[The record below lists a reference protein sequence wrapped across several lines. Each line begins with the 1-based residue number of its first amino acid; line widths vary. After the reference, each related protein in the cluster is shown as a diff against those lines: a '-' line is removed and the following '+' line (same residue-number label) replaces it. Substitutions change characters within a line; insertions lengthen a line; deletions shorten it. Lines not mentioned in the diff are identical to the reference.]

1 MSNYQ
6 LSTLIQSHTPTA
18 VWAEIRLLLST
29 AYPAYDSSRLYNA
42 YINTARLYNGRYPGY
57 RSCNTHYHNFSHSTE
72 TCLALTRIIHGAKIT
87 GRTFSHQDI
96 TTTLIAALLHD
107 AGFIQAADDVEG
119 TGAKYTATHV
129 ARSESF
135 LAQHA
140 ETYDLSPEDVENGRC
155 MILYTDLAIPMESI
169 EPNTSDIKE
178 LGEMLGAADLL
189 AQMGDRYYLEK
200 LLYLYDEFEEA
211 NIGNYDSPVDMLY
224 KTISFFGMVEERL
237 ALVNETVDNYLV
249 HHFRERWQ
257 INHNL
262 YAQAI
267 NNHHAY
273 LEKILAIPN
282 SDPRQY
288 LRRDPFKDM
297 RDNNG
302 RLHE

>member
-18 VWAEIRLLLST
+18 VWSEIRLLLSM
-29 AYPAYDSSRLYNA
+29 AYPTFDSTRVYNA

-57 RSCNTHYHNFSHSTE
+57 RSCNTRYHDFSHASE
-72 TCLALTRIIHGAKIT
+72 TCLTLTRIIHGAQIT

-96 TTTLIAALLHD
+96 TISLIAALLHD
-107 AGFIQAADDVEG
+107 AGFIQTTDDVEG

-140 ETYDLSPEDVENGRC
+140 ETYALSAEDVVNGRA

-169 EPNTSDIKE
+169 ETSTADVKE

-189 AQMGDRYYLEK
+189 AQMADRYYLEK
-200 LLYLYDEFEEA
+200 LRYLYDEFEEA
-211 NIGNYDSPVDMLY
+211 DLGNYDSPTDMLH
-224 KTISFFGMVEERL
+224 KTISFFGIVDERL
-237 ALVNETVDNYLV
+237 ANISEKLDNYLV
-249 HHFRERWQ
+249 HHFRKRWQ
-257 INHNL
+257 IEHNL
-262 YAQAI
+262 YTQAI
-267 NNHHAY
+267 DNHHAY

-282 SDPRQY
+282 SDPRQF
-288 LRRDPFKDM
+288 LRRDPFKNM
-297 RDNNG
+297 HNNNG
-302 RLHE
+302 RFQ